1 MTFGKFSKGGSSKLS
16 YDSVKQSLRNTTFG
30 GNKTGQGN
38 KGQNTKA
45 PSVVETSTTAD
56 RPIFYSSKKV

>member
-1 MTFGKFSKGGSSKLS
+1 MAFGKFSKGGGKLA
-16 YDSVKQSLRNTTFG
+16 YDSVKQGLANTTSG